1 MTKIK
6 LRNMIDYISGKI
18 ADLTPTRVVID
29 NNGIGYG
36 IEISLQTYAELDG
49 LLEAKVLVQQQV
61 NQRDGTTVDYGFAT
75 VAERDLFQLIT
86 GVSGMGASTA
96 RMILSTFTSEE
107 LKEAIIAEDI
117 NKIKSVKGLG
127 LKSAQRLILE
137 LKDKLVKGEDADA
150 GALLRAEI
158 NPAAEEA
165 TTALQLLGF
174 SKPNIAKA
182 LQAVLK
188 NNPSAKVEELI
199 KAALQ
204 IL

>member
-49 LLEAKVLVQQQV
+49 LLEAKVFVQQQV
-61 NQRDGTTVDYGFAT
+61 NQREGTTVDYGFAT

-165 TTALQLLGF
+165 TMALQLLGF

-182 LQAVLK
+182 LQSVLK

-199 KAALQ
+199 KASLQ

>member
-1 MTKIK
+1 
-6 LRNMIDYISGKI
+6 MIDYISGKI

-49 LLEAKVLVQQQV
+49 LLEAKVFVQQQV
-61 NQRDGTTVDYGFAT
+61 NQREGTTVDYGFAT

-165 TTALQLLGF
+165 TMALQLLGF

-182 LQAVLK
+182 LQSVLK

-199 KAALQ
+199 KASLQ